1 MATAAVATEPFR
13 DEALEQARLLG
24 MPDYR
29 LVFVPHPVQLL
40 TLDELNA
47 FADRAFEEIVLLAA
61 GGEAGRYS
69 ALLGPC
75 LGMDAAIVSRAIVD

>member
-1 MATAAVATEPFR
+1 MVQLERLGIATAAVATEPFR

-40 TLDELNA
+40 EPDELNA
-47 FADRAFEEIVLLAA
+47 LADRAFEEIAA
-61 GGEAGRYS
+61 R
-69 ALLGPC
+69 LT
-75 LGMDAAIVSRAIVD
+75 RA

>member
-1 MATAAVATEPFR
+1 MVQLERLGMATAAVATEPFR
-13 DEALEQARLLG
+13 DEALEQAGLLG

-47 FADRAFEEIVLLAA
+47 FADRAFEEIVARLTA
-61 GGEAGRYS
+61 
-69 ALLGPC
+69 P
-75 LGMDAAIVSRAIVD
+75 

>member
-1 MATAAVATEPFR
+1 MVQLERLGMATAAVATEPFR

-40 TLDELNA
+40 TPDELKA
-47 FADRAFEEIVLLAA
+47 FADRAFEEIAA
-61 GGEAGRYS
+61 RLTAP
-69 ALLGPC
+69 LG
-75 LGMDAAIVSRAIVD
+75 

>member
-40 TLDELNA
+40 QLDELNA
-47 FADRAFEEIVLLAA
+47 YADRAFEEIAA
-61 GGEAGRYS
+61 RLTAPPGNT
-69 ALLGPC
+69 
-75 LGMDAAIVSRAIVD
+75 AAIRES